1 VSPRVSP
8 RLYRAPF
15 WVGIAV
21 LVILAVALLQGVLV
35 PFAAAFAMAYL
46 LCPAVDRLEAFGA
59 RRSLAS
65 LAVLVAFLVAF
76 GFVLVL
82 IVPLVE
88 GQIARLI
95 ERLPGLVGA
104 AKEQFG
110 NLMQLLRRHLP
121 AAEAAKVRD
130 VVSDKI
136 GDAVTW
142 LASLFQSMITSSFAI
157 LSILS
162 LVVITPVVSFFL
174 LRDWHLTIAAIDSYL
189 PRGSAT
195 TIRQQMRIIDETLAG
210 FVHGQAIVC
219 LILALYYAV
228 ALSLA
233 GLESALALGLLIG
246 VLAIIPVL
254 GVSIGFA
261 LSVALAGLQFATWTA
276 VFVVCGI
283 FLFGQ
288 TVEANILTPKLVGD
302 RIHLHPVWV
311 IFALLAGGKL
321 FGVVGVLV
329 SVPAAAV
336 LGVLV
341 RFALE
346 RYRAS
351 PLYGP
356 PPAAP
361 PCRHKPDEWL
371 S

>member
-1 VSPRVSP
+1 VSPR
-8 RLYRAPF
+8 RYRALF
-15 WVGIAV
+15 WIGIIA
-21 LVILAVALLQGVLV
+21 LVVVAVALLQGVLV
-35 PFAAAFAMAYL
+35 PFAAAFAIAYL
-46 LCPAVDRLEAFGA
+46 LRPAVDRLEALGV
-59 RRSLAS
+59 RRSMAS
-65 LAVLVAFLVAF
+65 LAVLLAFLLALS
-76 GFVLVL
+76 FVLVL
-82 IVPLVE
+82 IVPLVQ
-88 GQIARLI
+88 GQIARLL
-95 ERLPGLVGA
+95 ERFPSLVGA
-104 AKEQFG
+104 AQQLFG
-110 NLMQLLRRHLP
+110 NLMQLMRRHLP

-130 VVSDKI
+130 VVSGEI
-136 GDAVTW
+136 GDAVAW
-142 LASLFQSMITSSFAI
+142 FAGLLQSMITSSFAI

-162 LVVITPVVSFFL
+162 LVVVTPVVCFFL
-174 LRDWHLTIAAIDSYL
+174 LRDWHRMIAAIDSNL
-189 PRGSAT
+189 PRDSAA
-195 TIRQQMRIIDETLAG
+195 TIRGQVRIIDETLAG

-219 LILALYYAV
+219 LILGLYYAL

-233 GLESALALGLLIG
+233 GLDSALALGLLIG

-261 LSVALAGLQFATWTA
+261 LSVGLAGLQFGAWTG

-321 FGVVGVLV
+321 LGLVGVLV

-336 LGVLV
+336 LGVLA
-341 RFALE
+341 RFAIE

-356 PPAAP
+356 APAAP
-361 PCRHKPDEWL
+361 PCRRKPDEWP